1 MSGPLV
7 FSLVLSGC
15 GAGGNAGCG
24 AGAGAGVG
32 IGKMTEADPEAK
44 FISGVSGSEKRKAVF
59 CGTEDLTVEALELGE
74 VG

>member
-15 GAGGNAGCG
+15 GAGGNAGC
-24 AGAGAGVG
+24 GAGAGVG

-44 FISGVSGSEKRKAVF
+44 FISGVSGSEKSKAVF